1 MTSFFDE
8 IARNRLK
15 SLALMAVFFA
25 LFVAVIAAVVW
36 LFGGGLFALFMG
48 VAIVTA
54 YAVYAYFFGYKTAL
68 WLGGAKTEA
77 DRKQYASLYSTVEG
91 LALAAQIPVPKVY
104 VVDDPSP
111 NAFATGRNKK
121 IAAVVVTSGLL
132 AMMDR
137 RELQGVLSHELSH
150 IYNGDIQLM
159 TLAVVFA
166 GVIGI
171 IAVVLRS
178 TLLFGGI
185 GMGGGRGRNSEGGAL
200 LLIFALILGIIA
212 PFVAL
217 LIRLAISR
225 KREYMADANGARMIR
240 DPSAL
245 ASALKKLQ
253 AYSANPK
260 AQPTRHANE
269 VTASMYISNPFNMKG
284 VGNLFST
291 HPPIEDRI
299 KKLEQMY

>member
-15 SLALMAVFFA
+15 SLALMALFFA

-36 LFGGGLFALFMG
+36 LFGGGPFAILLG
-48 VAIVTA
+48 VAIVAA
-54 YAVYAYFFGYKTAL
+54 YAAYSYFFGYRTAL

-104 VVDDPSP
+104 VVDDPNP
-111 NAFATGRNKK
+111 NAFATGRNRR
-121 IAAVVVTSGLL
+121 ISAVVVTSGLL
-132 AMMDR
+132 SMMDR

-171 IAVVLRS
+171 IAVVMRNAFF
-178 TLLFGGI
+178 FG
-185 GMGGGRGRNSEGGAL
+185 GMGGGRNDREGGGV
-200 LLIFALILGIIA
+200 LLILALVLGIVA

-217 LIRLAISR
+217 MIRLAISR

-240 DPSAL
+240 DPHAL

-253 AYSANPK
+253 AYSASPR
-260 AQPTRHANE
+260 AQPVRHANE
-269 VTASMYISNPFNMKG
+269 INASMYISNPFNMRG
-284 VGNLFST
+284 IGNLFST

>member
-1 MTSFFDE
+1 MASFFDE

-15 SLALMAVFFA
+15 SLLLMAVFFV
-25 LFVAVIAAVVW
+25 LFMAVIAVFSLLLDAGWFGIALGAVV
-36 LFGGGLFALFMG
+36 
-48 VAIVTA
+48 VAA

-68 WLGGAKTEA
+68 WLGGAREEA
-77 DRKQYASLYSTVEG
+77 DRKQYPTLYSTVEG
-91 LALAAQIPVPKVY
+91 LALAAQMPVPKVY
-104 VVDDPSP
+104 VVNDPNP

-132 AMMDR
+132 SMMDR
-137 RELQGVLSHELSH
+137 RELQGVLAHEMSH
-150 IYNGDIQLM
+150 IADGDMQFM
-159 TLAVVFA
+159 TIAVVFA
-166 GVIGI
+166 GAIGI
-171 IAVVLRS
+171 IAVVMRNA
-178 TLLFGGI
+178 LFLG
-185 GMGGGRGRNSEGGAL
+185 GMGGDRRGEGGAIVMIL
-200 LLIFALILGIIA
+200 ALVLGIVA

-240 DPSAL
+240 DPAAL

-260 AQPTRHANE
+260 AAPVRNANDIN
-269 VTASMYISNPFNMKG
+269 ASMYINNPFNAKSI
-284 VGNLFST
+284 GNLFST

-299 KKLEQMY
+299 KILEKMY